1 VQLHLLL
8 NDQPYITQ
16 GLIMLKLKIPPPIYM
31 LSFAAIMYLVAQNF
45 PVLNLFSEPLKQLA
59 YPFLVVGLIF
69 DLFAVSQFFRSK
81 TTVNPI
87 KPNKTKTIVS
97 TGLYKITRNPMY
109 LGMLLLLIA
118 WSIHLGVLTPF
129 LLLPIFV
136 WVLTIQQIIPEEK
149 ILEKNFGESYLN
161 YKQKVRRWI

>member
-1 VQLHLLL
+1 
-8 NDQPYITQ
+8 
-16 GLIMLKLKIPPPIYM
+16 M
-31 LSFAAIMYLVAQNF
+31 LSFAGFMYLIAQNF
-45 PVLNLFSEPLKQLA
+45 PVLSLFSEPFKQLA
-59 YPFLVVGLIF
+59 YPFFIVGMIF

-87 KPNKTKTIVS
+87 KPNNTKTIVS

-118 WSIHLGVLTPF
+118 WAIHLGVLTPF
-129 LLLPIFV
+129 LLLPIFI

-149 ILEKNFGESYLN
+149 ILEKNFGENYLS
-161 YKQKVRRWI
+161 YKQTARRWI